1 MTDPWRAPGD
11 VVGRVRKEL
20 AQARRTAEED
30 AGHRGPQAAE
40 RPEMPAAT
48 GHALDGRVQ
57 VTVTAGRVSDVTLD
71 PRALRA
77 PSEDLAAAIR
87 EAVNAAIDAHNAQ
100 AVAGLPDVPSLPDLN
115 RMLDEVSDA
124 SRRAMEEAGQGMRDA
139 LAAVQRVS
147 ELHRRRPPGWT
158 G

>member
-1 MTDPWRAPGD
+1 MRE
-11 VVGRVRKEL
+11 EL
-20 AQARRTAEED
+20 AQARRATDGD
-30 AGHRGPQAAE
+30 ARQRGPQGPD
-40 RPEMPAAT
+40 RPEPPAAT

-87 EAVNAAIDAHNAQ
+87 EAVNAAIEAHNAQ
-100 AVAGLPDVPSLPDLN
+100 AVAGVPDVPPLPDLT

-124 SRRAMEEAGQGMRDA
+124 SRRAMEEAGEGMRDA

-147 ELHRRRPPGWT
+147 ELHRRRPPGWA